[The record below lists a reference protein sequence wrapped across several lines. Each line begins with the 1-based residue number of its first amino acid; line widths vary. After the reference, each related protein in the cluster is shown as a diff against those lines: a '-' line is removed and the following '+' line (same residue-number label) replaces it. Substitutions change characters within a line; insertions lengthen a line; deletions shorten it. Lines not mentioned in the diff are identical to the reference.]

1 MRSDQEIERQLED
14 WLEEEAR
21 PMPHEVLEGALEA
34 VARTPQAGAR
44 HGGPRWLGSRP
55 MGMLGAAA
63 VLVLVVVAGGLAVDR
78 IGSLFPT
85 ESGGAGTVQ
94 VWDPVA
100 DWRSAPDQQNPS
112 PDSYGNPAVWSYL
125 RSTSSR
131 HEPTTYILMPNH
143 ESDWPGFLREAWS
156 EPAMTNVVVAVW
168 PSDAVIYLHPTSGV
182 HTILAWTSPV
192 AGEVTIDGVVARP
205 QNPCEEPSDGL
216 IFSVDRS
223 SDTLETIGLDLG
235 QRTPFNLTTTVD
247 IGDTVYFVADSDGDA
262 NCDLTQ
268 LQVTIRL
275 SP

>member
-1 MRSDQEIERQLED
+1 MRSDEEVERHLEE
-14 WLEEEAR
+14 WLEEAAQ

-44 HGGPRWLGSRP
+44 HGGPRWLGNRP
-55 MGMLGAAA
+55 MGVLGAAA
-63 VLVLVVVAGGLAVDR
+63 VLFLVVVAGGLAVDR
-78 IGSLFPT
+78 IGSLLPA
-85 ESGGAGTVQ
+85 ESGSAGTVQ

-100 DWRSAPDQQNPS
+100 DWRSALNQQNPS
-112 PDSYGNPAVWSYL
+112 PDSYGNPAVWSYM

-131 HEPTTYILMPNH
+131 HEPATYLLMPKYDG
-143 ESDWPGFLREAWS
+143 DWPGFLGEAWS
-156 EPAMTNVVVAVW
+156 EPSMINVVVALHAA
-168 PSDAVIYLHPTSGV
+168 DASIYLHPTSGV

-223 SDTLETIGLDLG
+223 SETLQTMGLDLG
-235 QRTPFNLTTTVD
+235 QRTPFNLTTTVGV
-247 IGDTVYFVADSDGDA
+247 GDTVYFVSDSDGDA